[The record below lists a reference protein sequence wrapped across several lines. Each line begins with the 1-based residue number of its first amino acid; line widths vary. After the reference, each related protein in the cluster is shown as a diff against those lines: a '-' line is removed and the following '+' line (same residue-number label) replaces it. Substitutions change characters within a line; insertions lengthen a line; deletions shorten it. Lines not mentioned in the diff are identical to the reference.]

1 MEVHRHAAT
10 EIDLRDKFANNRVIE
25 FLALLALCSAYI
37 QGPLVKIFDFNG
49 AIAEMD
55 HFGLRP
61 AAFFAI
67 VVIIFE
73 LMMSAAIL
81 TGLFRW
87 AAALALAAF
96 TVMATSLALRF
107 WELPLGMERTMAMN
121 GFFEH
126 LGLAGAFVLV
136 AWHDL
141 RTRKRS

>member
-1 MEVHRHAAT
+1 MEAKRHTASA
-10 EIDLRDKFANNRVIE
+10 IGLRRSLANSRVIE

-37 QGPLVKIFDFNG
+37 QGPLIKIFDFNS
-49 AIAEMD
+49 ALAEME
-55 HFGLRP
+55 HFGLHP
-61 AAFFAI
+61 TLFFAV

-73 LMMSAAIL
+73 LAMSAAIL
-81 TGLFRW
+81 SGYLRW

-96 TVMATSLALRF
+96 TIMATSLALRF
-107 WELPLGMERTMAMN
+107 WELPPGMERTMAMN

-141 RTRKRS
+141 RKPL